1 MKDGLSLLPLFTQV
15 RGRGIPRTS
24 PVRNSQKLRQ
34 VLYLTILTLLR
45 NAEGLTNT
53 LLDKGGS
60 VYEAHTGGADY
71 GVGYGGDDADRDGP
85 GNG

>member
-1 MKDGLSLLPLFTQV
+1 M
-15 RGRGIPRTS
+15 
-24 PVRNSQKLRQ
+24 NSRKLRQ
-34 VLYLTILTLLR
+34 TLHLSILTMLR
-45 NAEGLTNT
+45 NAEGLTNP

-71 GVGYGGDDADRDGP
+71 GVGYDSDDADRDGP